1 MPERPIHILLV
12 DDDEVT
18 NFLSREMLRIF
29 LHDPIID
36 EVLNGQDALSYLKD
50 KVANQESLPHLILLD
65 INMPIMDGWEF
76 LKEFEQ
82 LTWPGLEAIS
92 VVMFTSSV
100 YHEDID
106 KARSFTIVREI
117 FSKPLDEEKIR
128 AIAALCRP

>member
-50 KVANQESLPHLILLD
+50 KVAHQESLPHLILLD

-76 LKEFEQ
+76 LKEFGQ

-106 KARSFTIVREI
+106 KARSFTIVRDI

-128 AIAALCRP
+128 SIAALCRP